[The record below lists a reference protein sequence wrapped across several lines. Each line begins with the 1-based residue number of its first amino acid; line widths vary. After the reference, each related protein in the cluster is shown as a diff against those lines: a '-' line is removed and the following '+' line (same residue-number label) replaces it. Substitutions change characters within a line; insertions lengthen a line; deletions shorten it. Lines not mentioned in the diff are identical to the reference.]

1 MLAGVQLL
9 QYLMPPRQ
17 LPARDH
23 INGAINGAP
32 DSGPQPLRE

>member
-1 MLAGVQLL
+1 MRAGVQLL

-23 INGAINGAP
+23 INAAP